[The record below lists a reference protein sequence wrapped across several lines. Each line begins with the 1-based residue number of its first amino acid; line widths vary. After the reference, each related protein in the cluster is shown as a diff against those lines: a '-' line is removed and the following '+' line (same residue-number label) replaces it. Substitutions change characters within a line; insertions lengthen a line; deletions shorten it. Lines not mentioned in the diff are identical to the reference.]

1 MTGMTAHIA
10 RRVGALLTAL
20 AVVWGGALTAT
31 ATATVP
37 GFTSGDSPG
46 VAGVWTAAGP
56 AAPQVIL
63 GVAGGYAGN
72 DGCNAMN
79 GRYFLVEGR
88 VQLGPAAK
96 TRRYCGEDIW
106 FEQAAQLVR
115 EGERLA
121 VLDQAGHRI
130 GTLHREAGI
139 PTEITDLSSG
149 HITF

>member
-46 VAGVWTAAGP
+46 VAGVWTAA
-56 AAPQVIL
+56 
-63 GVAGGYAGN
+63 
-72 DGCNAMN
+72 
-79 GRYFLVEGR
+79 
-88 VQLGPAAK
+88 GPAAK